1 MCFFQNIIRRCSLYS
16 SGVLFFLAVT
26 SFNPLPHK
34 WIFSHPT
41 DPAFLDSSSSWV
53 DSVFNSLTLDE
64 KIGQM
69 IMVAAYSNRGP
80 DHLEEIMQ
88 LIQKYHIGGIV
99 FFQGG
104 PVMQAKMTNQF
115 QSASKTPLLIAM
127 DAEWG
132 LGMRLDSTLSYPRQM
147 MLGAIQDN
155 HLIFEMGRDVAQ
167 QLKRIGVNVN
177 FAPVIDIN
185 NNPLNPV
192 INSRSFGEVTDN
204 VLLKGLSYMH
214 GMQDYGLLCTAK
226 HFPGHGD
233 TESDSHYTLPVIT
246 HSRDRFEEIEL
257 KPFRECILNGLS
269 GVMVAHLFIP
279 SLDSTP
285 GRASSLSQNIITNL
299 LQQELG
305 FKGLIFTDALNMKA
319 VSEFYEPGE
328 IEVLAVQ
335 AGVDILVMPPDPAKA
350 IHAIKRE
357 VKKGTISE
365 DEINRRCKK
374 ILAAKKWVG
383 LDYFRPVE
391 ISGISGDL
399 NSNVYKLLQ
408 SRLVE
413 NSLTLL
419 DNGSGLIPLKRLDT
433 LKIASIA
440 MNEDTLNAFQRYLE
454 LYTDVHHFNITGD
467 PGKVDTDSLL
477 RILNPYNLIIIGIHN
492 TDMRVTRDYGI
503 KDETFSLI
511 HDISIH
517 KNVILNLFANPYSLG
532 RLTNTDPIE
541 AIVLGYE
548 DNPVTQSFVA
558 QLIFGG
564 IPAKGELPV
573 SVDPLFKAGDGIS
586 TMEDIRLSYTIPEEA
601 GINSKMLYKIDSL
614 ALLGIEQ
621 KAYPGCQILAARNG
635 KVFYQKAFGYQTYDK
650 KRPVLLTDIYD
661 IASISKITGT
671 LPSLIRLTDMGLLN
685 VDSTLAAYLP
695 WLDTCDKGNL
705 VIKDIL
711 THCSGLIPFIPFY
724 YYTLETMDPD
734 DDLISNKLS
743 SRYPYQLSEN
753 TFLNKNL
760 KFKDGVYSDTFS
772 EEFPYQVAE
781 RLFMNKIYRD
791 SIYYW
796 IINSELSGKKEYK
809 YSDCGYYFFQ
819 QIIEELT
826 DTSLYSYVYHNFYKY
841 LGVNLTG
848 YVPLERFPKEKIAPT
863 ENDIYF
869 RRQLLQGYVHDPGT
883 AMMGGIAG
891 HAGLFSNANDLAKI
905 MQMYLQKGTYGG
917 RRYFSEATFDLFN
930 SCIYCNEGIRRGLGF
945 DKPELDPE
953 KEGPTCPSASANS
966 FGHSGF
972 TGTLVWA
979 DPDNGLLY
987 VFLSNRVYPDQD
999 NTKLYDMNI
1008 RTLIQQVLYDAVM
1021 DNESYISKT
1030 PK

>member
-1 MCFFQNIIRRCSLYS
+1 MYRIRRYYLYS
-16 SGVLFFLAVT
+16 AVILSFLAVT
-26 SFNPLPHK
+26 SFNPLPRHGM
-34 WIFSHPT
+34 FNYPT
-41 DPAFLDSSSSWV
+41 DPAFLDSSSAWV
-53 DSVFNSLTLDE
+53 DSVFNSLSLDE

-69 IMVAAYSNRGP
+69 IMVAVYSNRGA
-80 DHLEEIMQ
+80 DHQEEILQ
-88 LIQKYHIGGIV
+88 LIEKYQVGGVV

-104 PVMQAKMTNQF
+104 PVRQAKMTNSF
-115 QSASKTPLLIAM
+115 QSASKTPLLIAI

-155 HLIFEMGRDVAQ
+155 DLIFQMGRDVAQ

-177 FAPVIDIN
+177 FAPVVDVN

-192 INSRSFGEVTDN
+192 INSRSFGEITEN
-204 VLLKGLSYMH
+204 VLLKGLSYMQ

-233 TESDSHYTLPVIT
+233 TESDSHYTLPLIP
-246 HSRDRFEEIEL
+246 HSLDRLEDIEL

-269 GVMVAHLFIP
+269 GMMVAHLFIP

-285 GRASSLSQNIITNL
+285 GRASSLSQNIVTNL

-305 FKGLIFTDALNMKA
+305 FKGLIFTDAMNMKA
-319 VSEFYEPGE
+319 VSEMYEPGE
-328 IEVLAVQ
+328 MEVLAVQ
-335 AGVDILVMPPDPAKA
+335 AGIDIIVMPPDPVKA

-374 ILAAKKWVG
+374 ILAAKKWAG
-383 LDYFRPVE
+383 LDHYQPVKTE
-391 ISGISGDL
+391 GISEDL

-408 SRLVE
+408 SRHVE

-419 DNGSGLIPLKRLDT
+419 GNESGLIPLKRLDT

-440 MNEDTLNAFQRYLE
+440 INEDTINAFQQYLE

-467 PGKVDTDSLL
+467 SGKIDSDSLL
-477 RILNPYNLIIIGIHN
+477 RILEPYNLVIIGIHN
-492 TDMRVTRDYGI
+492 TDMRVTRNYGI
-503 KDETFSLI
+503 TDETFSLI
-511 HDISIH
+511 NDISVH
-517 KNVILNLFANPYSLG
+517 KNVILNLFANPYSLA
-532 RLTNTDPIE
+532 RLERADQIH

-548 DNPVTQSFVA
+548 DNPLTQQFAA

-564 IPAKGELPV
+564 IPAKGKLPV
-573 SVDPLFKAGDGIS
+573 SVNQLFKAGDGIA
-586 TMEDIRLSYTIPEEA
+586 TMEDFRLRYSLPEAA
-601 GINSKMLYKIDSL
+601 GINSKMLYRIDSL
-614 ALLGIEQ
+614 AMLGIEQ

-635 KVFYQKAFGYQTYDK
+635 TVFYHKAFGFQTYDK

-661 IASISKITGT
+661 VASISKITGT
-671 LPSLIRLTDMGLLN
+671 LPSLIRLTDRGMLN
-685 VDSTLAAYLP
+685 VDSTLADYLP
-695 WLDTCDKGNL
+695 WLDTCNKGDL

-724 YYTLETMDPD
+724 YYTIETLDPD

-743 SRYPYQLSEN
+743 PRYPYQLSESI
-753 TFLNKNL
+753 FLNKDL
-760 KFKDGVYSDTFS
+760 KYKDHIYSETFS
-772 EEFPYQVAE
+772 EEFPYQVAD
-781 RLFMNKIYRD
+781 RLFMNKNYRD
-791 SIYYW
+791 SIFYW
-796 IINSELSGKKEYK
+796 IINSELSGIKEYK
-809 YSDCGYYFFQ
+809 YSDVGYYFFQ

-826 DTSLYSYVYHNFYKY
+826 DTSLYSYVYNNFYKH

-848 YVPLERFPKEKIAPT
+848 YVPLERFPRERVAPT

-891 HAGLFSNANDLAKI
+891 HAGVFSNANDLAKI
-905 MQMYLQKGTYGG
+905 MQMYMQKGNYGG
-917 RRYFSEATFDLFN
+917 RRYFSEATFDLYN
-930 SCIYCNEGIRRGLGF
+930 SCIYCSEGIRRGLGF

-953 KEGPTCPSASANS
+953 KEGPTCPGASPNS

-972 TGTLVWA
+972 TGTLAWA
-979 DPDNGLLY
+979 DPDFGIVY
-987 VFLSNRVYPDQD
+987 VFISNRVYPDQD
-999 NTKLYDMNI
+999 NSVLYDMSI
-1008 RTLIQQVLYDAVM
+1008 RTVIQQVIYDAIM
-1021 DNESYISKT
+1021 YSEN
-1030 PK
+1030 

>member
-1 MCFFQNIIRRCSLYS
+1 MGFFQNHIRRIKLLI
-16 SGVLFFLAVT
+16 SGVLFFPVIT
-26 SFNPLPHK
+26 SFNPVIHHNL
-34 WIFSHPT
+34 SHYPT
-41 DPAFLDSSSSWV
+41 DPAFLDSSSAWV
-53 DSVFNSLTLDE
+53 DSVFNSLSLDE

-80 DHLEEIMQ
+80 DHQEEITE
-88 LIQKYHIGGIV
+88 LIDKYQVGGVV

-104 PVMQAKMTNQF
+104 PVKQAKMTNHF
-115 QSASKTPLLIAM
+115 QSVSKIPLLIAI

-155 HLIFEMGRDVAQ
+155 GLIYQMGRDVAQ
-167 QLKRIGVNVN
+167 QLERIGVNVN
-177 FAPVIDIN
+177 FAPVLDVN

-192 INSRSFGEVTDN
+192 INSRSFGEVTEN
-204 VLLKGLSYMH
+204 VLLKGLSYMQ

-233 TESDSHYTLPVIT
+233 TESDSHYTLPVIH
-246 HSRDRFEEIEL
+246 HSRDRLAEIEL

-269 GVMVAHLFIP
+269 GMMVAHLFIP

-305 FKGLIFTDALNMKA
+305 FKGLIFTDAMNMKA
-319 VSEFYEPGE
+319 VSESYEPGE
-328 IEVLAVQ
+328 MEVMAVQ
-335 AGVDILVMPPDPAKA
+335 AGVDIIVMSPDPVKA

-357 VKKGTISE
+357 LKKGTISE

-383 LDYFRPVE
+383 VDHFKPVE
-391 ISGISGDL
+391 TNGIIQDL
-399 NSNVYKLLQ
+399 NSDIYKLLQ
-408 SRLVE
+408 AKLVE
-413 NSLTLL
+413 NSLTLPE
-419 DNGSGLIPLKRLDT
+419 NKSGLIPLKRLDT

-440 MNEDTLNAFQRYLE
+440 MNEDSINVFQEYLE
-454 LYTDVHHFNITGD
+454 LYTDVHHFSVTADSGIINS
-467 PGKVDTDSLL
+467 DSLL
-477 RILNPYNLIIIGIHN
+477 HILEPYNLIIIGIHN
-492 TDMRVTRDYGI
+492 TDMRVTRNYGI
-503 KDETFSLI
+503 TDETFALI
-511 HDISIH
+511 DKISGQ
-517 KNVILNLFANPYSLG
+517 KRVILNLFANPYSLG
-532 RLTNTDPIE
+532 RIINTDQIQ

-548 DNPVTQSFVA
+548 DNPLIQMFAA

-564 IPAKGELPV
+564 IPAKGKLPV
-573 SVDPLFKAGDGIS
+573 SITELFKAGEGIP
-586 TMEDIRLSYTIPEEA
+586 TMENFRLRYSLPEEA
-601 GINSKMLYKIDSL
+601 GINSRILYKIDSL
-614 ALLGIEQ
+614 ALSGIEQ

-635 KVFYQKAFGYQTYDK
+635 TIFYHKAFGYQTYDK

-661 IASISKITGT
+661 VASISKITGT
-671 LPSLIRLTDMGLLN
+671 LPSLIRLTDRGMLN
-685 VDSTLAAYLP
+685 VDSTLADYLP
-695 WLDTCDKGNL
+695 WLDSCNKGDL
-705 VIKDIL
+705 MIKDIL

-724 YYTLETMDPD
+724 YYTLETLDPD

-743 SRYPYQLSEN
+743 PRYPYQLSEN
-753 TFLNKNL
+753 VFLNKNL
-760 KFKDGVYSDTFS
+760 KYKDDVYSETFS

-781 RLFMNKIYRD
+781 HLFMNKIYRD

-826 DTSLYSYVYHNFYKY
+826 DTSLYSYVYDNFYKH

-848 YVPLERFPKEKIAPT
+848 YVPLVRFPKERVAPT
-863 ENDIYF
+863 ENDLYF

-891 HAGLFSNANDLAKI
+891 HAGVFSNANDLAKI
-905 MQMYLQKGTYGG
+905 MQMYMQKGYYGG
-917 RRYFSEATFDLFN
+917 RRYFSENTFDLFN
-930 SCIYCNEGIRRGLGF
+930 TCIYCNEGIRRGLGF

-953 KEGPTCPSASANS
+953 KEGPTCPGASPNS

-972 TGTLVWA
+972 TGTLAWA
-979 DPDNGLLY
+979 DPDNGLVY
-987 VFLSNRVYPDQD
+987 VFISNRVYPDQE
-999 NTKLYDMNI
+999 NAKLYDMNI
-1008 RTLIQQVLYDAVM
+1008 RTNIQQILYDAII
-1021 DNESYISKT
+1021 NYE
-1030 PK
+1030 P